1 MNKLLLAISGG
12 LATFTVQQT
21 VYAGPLAPVVHKG
34 NTLRAQA
41 WCLNQQA
48 SALEQKVAI
57 GKQVFGLNPVGLSLQ
72 ARDLRRQAKQLA
84 KKSNK
89 VALMAFD
96 SGYIRPGYSV
106 FR

>member
-1 MNKLLLAISGG
+1 MKKLLLAISGG
-12 LATFTVQQT
+12 LATFTVYNP

-48 SALEQKVAI
+48 QALEQKVAI
-57 GKQVFGLNPVGLSLQ
+57 GKQYFGFNPVGLSLQ
-72 ARDLRRQAKQLA
+72 ARDLRRQAKMLA
-84 KKSNK
+84 KKSNR
-89 VALMAFD
+89 VALAAFD

-106 FR
+106 IR